1 MASNTKLQELC
12 ADFIKD
18 YNDAVN
24 EYNAGSIVEFFKKIR
39 IPIEFISKI
48 FLAASLSESEFK
60 DLDDNVCYIDS
71 YGRVMPQRS
80 GNVVSGSGWVKNA
93 IHLISKGHTFL
104 SYNGTNA
111 KTNLE
116 WNKRREKV
124 VSCLHVL
131 NTTYSDAST
140 KLHSGNKQSLEIEAK
155 NCANQFIILF
165 DKLSEVATGEIKNVI
180 DNVISFEDLSPKI
193 SSADI
198 AISLS
203 NDFVKLEEVTRNFSS
218 SGGVKYI
225 AITPEYIFPSDVR
238 ILDKSLLD
246 SFFAVKWSLVIDFN
260 PDVDSDLS
268 LQSRC
273 KNKSKIIVDKLA
285 QHDGSNITNWF
296 YAKGCSNT
304 GTRTDSITLTRKLPG
319 EFSSIM
325 SQVSRM
331 GHTDD
336 YVIITFCDQTNITLV
351 LKMFERLE
359 SIFGDWDKVENRCKL
374 VFFTKDINVIEDINK
389 WSEEYGLSP
398 LIVEENLSG
407 FLLYLSNTHLKQK
420 STEEQIRIKR
430 GSLDITQLVNSYK
443 SAGIEFVGPHYYIP
457 SNDNLWN
464 FYQGAEISWTELEM
478 DADAKRGIFRQF
490 YSSVKDYIGKNS
502 RTLTLFHR
510 PGSGATTL
518 ARRLGYELY
527 QDDLSG
533 VVDCTPIHIVKYNNH
548 TMDYLND
555 LSLRLD
561 GRSIFAIVES
571 KNINK
576 TNFTK
581 LQNGVSRSKIK
592 VTFLYVETYT
602 GNFGNANQSNL
613 WLLEDRLTPID
624 EEKFIAKYKENGLKE
639 EVLEEAKSFQAALEV
654 IDFPILLTEEKTN
667 EASLI
672 EYIKSWLNELP
683 EGLRDFCG
691 FVAFAFK
698 YSGSSVNQI
707 LLKDLW
713 RRTIDD
719 TNYTSITGYP
729 LSVLK
734 ALRKLIIE
742 EPAVEGTSG
751 IWRPRYNKFADII
764 LKAWRG
770 EWTAQLTTMSKE
782 FIDLCNRQ
790 GELGQI
796 DMNLL
801 YDIFVLRKEEDFR
814 SDIDGKHK
822 NKFSRLL
829 NDIAD
834 MERAESLLYDIV
846 EAFPNDSVFR
856 GHYARFLYEKA
867 TGSDVTSDDRLYKD
881 SQEQLDIAFE
891 LNEHD
896 SDLYHMQGMLL
907 RRRLS
912 SLRKE
917 VEKQDEIDAE
927 RSLEIL
933 EDWVAQALVA
943 FDESIKYD
951 PSSPYGYAATCQLL
965 KEAIDFGKVIFGSKD
980 YQFCVS
986 DDVFM
991 EYATLLGEKL
1001 TQFEDI
1007 TYAIKSSGITQIG
1020 PTLKIYESCRAF
1032 HRNIIGSTRTSITRY
1047 RDFYSKSTDRDQKC
1061 LWGDFLVNAI
1071 LYSHSSNGE
1080 MRKEAYAS
1088 LNIQEKKEVESILK
1102 IQRQEGEL
1110 KSYEKLFRLY
1120 LYGKCSFSIDDAIDL
1135 WKECEDQYMS
1145 MGVSGSGLLNAYY
1158 YLAALYSAKAIKIN
1172 EPNSE
1177 LVKKANEY
1185 FKKATDLANL
1195 LERGTVHALHY
1206 LGLADDVQCL
1216 VEEKDGVDVVGE
1228 IVDIKNIKG
1237 VMRMKCGLEASF
1249 NARGFD
1255 QMTAIGSTIKGKIG
1269 FRHSGLGL
1277 YQFHDELEVVEH
1289 VEEYIDDL
1297 DEQSTTDEVN
1307 QVAESVGQLKI
1318 IDKIDLSKF
1327 ERKQTKA
1334 QPSSSNLEGKYIK
1347 STNTVRYKYFNY
1359 PVRSFVDEDVYDGA
1373 DVIFEIG
1380 EEPNLKNPEK
1390 KFYVA
1395 NNVRFRDR

>member
-1 MASNTKLQELC
+1 MYMATNIKLQELC
-12 ADFIKD
+12 ADFINQ
-18 YNDAVN
+18 YNDAVK
-24 EYNAGSIVEFFKKIR
+24 EYNAGSIVEFLKKIR
-39 IPIEFISKI
+39 TPIELISKI
-48 FLAASLSESEFK
+48 ILADNLSESDFQ
-60 DLDDNVCYIDS
+60 DLDDNICYVNPH
-71 YGRVMPQRS
+71 GRITPQNP

-93 IHLISKGHTFL
+93 INLISKGNTYLTYHG
-104 SYNGTNA
+104 SNG
-111 KTNLE
+111 KVLLE
-116 WNKRREKV
+116 WNNRREKV

-140 KLHSGNKQSLEIEAK
+140 KLHSGNSQSLEIEAK
-155 NCANQFIILF
+155 NCVNQFIILF
-165 DKLSEVATGEIKNVI
+165 AKLSEITTGEIRTVI
-180 DNVISFEDLSPKI
+180 DNILNFKEEDPKV
-193 SSADI
+193 SYADI
-198 AISLS
+198 AINIS
-203 NDFVKLEEVTRNFSS
+203 NEFIKLEEVTRNFSN

-225 AITPEYIFPSDVR
+225 AITPEQLFLSDKVVV
-238 ILDKSLLD
+238 DKALLD
-246 SFFAVKWSLVIDFN
+246 SFFSVKWSLVIDFN
-260 PDVDSDLS
+260 PDVESDVT

-273 KNKSKIIVDKLA
+273 KNKSKIIIDKLA
-285 QHDGSNITNWF
+285 QHDGSNITNWY

-304 GTRTDSITLTRKLPG
+304 GVRTDSITLTRKLPG

-325 SQVSRM
+325 SQVTRM

-336 YVIITFCDQTNITLV
+336 YVIVSFCDQTNIALV

-359 SIFGDWDKVENRCKL
+359 SIFGGWDKVESRCKL
-374 VFFTKDINVIEDINK
+374 VFFTKDIFVQEAINK
-389 WSEEYGLSP
+389 WDDDYGFNSLVIEEDL
-398 LIVEENLSG
+398 NG
-407 FLLYLSNTHLKQK
+407 FLLYLNNSHQKAK
-420 STEEQIRIKR
+420 STEDQIRIRR
-430 GSLDITQLVNSYK
+430 GSLDITQLINSYK

-464 FYQGAEISWTELEM
+464 FYQGAEISWAELEK
-478 DADAKRGIFRQF
+478 DADAKRSIFRQF
-490 YSSVKDYIGKNS
+490 YNSVKDNIGKNS
-502 RTLTLFHR
+502 RTLTLWHR

-533 VVDCTPIHIVKYNNH
+533 VVDCTPIHIVRFNNH

-555 LSLRLD
+555 LSLKLD

-581 LQNGVSRSKIK
+581 LQSGVSRSKIK
-592 VTFLYVETYT
+592 VTFLYLETYT
-602 GNFGNANQSNL
+602 GNFEKANQSNQ
-613 WLLEDRLTPID
+613 WLLEDRLTQSD
-624 EEKFIAKYKENGLKE
+624 EDKFIAKYTENGLKE
-639 EVLEEAKSFQAALEV
+639 EVLAEAKDLQSTLEV

-667 EASLI
+667 ETSLI

-713 RRTIDD
+713 RRTIDGVA
-719 TNYTSITGYP
+719 YTSITGYSLP
-729 LSVLK
+729 ILR

-770 EWTAQLTTMSKE
+770 EWKSQLTTMSKE
-782 FIDLCNRQ
+782 FIDLCNSQ

-801 YDIFVLRKEEDFR
+801 YNTFVLRKEEDFR
-814 SDIDGKHK
+814 SDIDGKRK

-829 NDIAD
+829 NDIGD
-834 MERAESLLYDIV
+834 MERAESLLRDIV
-846 EAFPNDSVFR
+846 DAFPNDSVFR

-881 SQEQLDIAFE
+881 SQEQLDVAFD
-891 LNEHD
+891 LNEND

-907 RRRLS
+907 RRRLA

-917 VEKQDEIDAE
+917 VEKQDEIDT
-927 RSLEIL
+927 SLCLETL
-933 EDWVAQALVA
+933 EDWVIQALDA

-951 PSSPYGYAATCQLL
+951 PSSPYGYAASCQLL
-965 KEAIDFGKVIFGSKD
+965 KEAIDFGKVILGSKD
-980 YQFCVS
+980 YHFCES
-986 DDVFM
+986 DDLFM

-1007 TYAIKSSGITQIG
+1007 TYAIKSSGLSQMG
-1020 PTLKIYESCRAF
+1020 PTIKIYESCRAF

-1047 RDFYSKSTDRDQKC
+1047 RDFYSKSTNRDQKC

-1080 MRKEAYAS
+1080 TRKEAYAS
-1088 LNIQEKKEVESILK
+1088 LNNQEKKEVESILK

-1110 KSYEKLFRLY
+1110 KSYDKLFRLY
-1120 LYGKCSFSIDDAIDL
+1120 LYGRYPFSIDDAIDL
-1135 WKECEDQYMS
+1135 WRECEDQHIS
-1145 MGVSGSGLLNAYY
+1145 LGVSGYGLLNAYY
-1158 YLAALYSAKAIKIN
+1158 YLAALYSARAIKIN

-1195 LERGTVHALHY
+1195 LDRGTVHALHY
-1206 LGLADDVQCL
+1206 LGPDDGVQCL
-1216 VEEKDGVDVVGE
+1216 VEEKDGIDVVGD
-1228 IVDIKNIKG
+1228 IVEIKNIKG

-1255 QMTAIGSTIKGKIG
+1255 QMTAIGTTIKGKIG

-1277 YQFHDELEVVEH
+1277 YQFRDESEIEEQI
-1289 VEEYIDDL
+1289 EEYIEDIA
-1297 DEQSTTDEVN
+1297 EQVPTEE
-1307 QVAESVGQLKI
+1307 ESPVSEPIAQIKI
-1318 IDKIDLSKF
+1318 VDKIDLSRF
-1327 ERKQTKA
+1327 ERKKTEPKTWTGKYVK
-1334 QPSSSNLEGKYIK
+1334 SSNSVIYQHFI
-1347 STNTVRYKYFNY
+1347 F
-1359 PVRSFVDEDVYDGA
+1359 PVRSVVDHDIYDGA
-1373 DVIFEIG
+1373 DVIFEKG
-1380 EEPNLKNPEK
+1380 EEPNVKNPEK

-1395 NNVRFRDR
+1395 YNVRFRDK